1 MSDIEII
8 KKYGSI
14 ENYIYELESE
24 NKQLKEDYNKAVHNS
39 TEFESE
45 VYELKEQL
53 KQRDE
58 VIDETINDI
67 NLAIELIKQQ
77 PTNDDSWILG
87 RLNGFKYILQ
97 RYKGD
102 NNE

>member
-58 VIDETINDI
+58 VIDEIQEK
-67 NLAIELIKQQ
+67 LMMCIKA
-77 PTNDDSWILG
+77 
-87 RLNGFKYILQ
+87 NG
-97 RYKGD
+97 
-102 NNE
+102 NEHIVGTSCYVYEMPQE